1 MLLNLIRD
9 VITDSNNSK
18 KELGITPLM
27 IMSPMPRVRIEWDD
41 EEGKIKIK
49 EKKKSV
55 FDPRQY

>member
-49 EKKKSV
+49 ETKKSF